1 MSTLK
6 QTGRDEWGRKIY
18 VEEDSGWGWLI
29 VLLLLL
35 MTGTLDPV
43 LRFIFG

>member
-1 MSTLK
+1 MSNLTYR
-6 QTGRDEWGRKIY
+6 GRDEWGRKIY

-43 LRFIFG
+43 IRSIFG